1 MKKALLKD
9 AFKEIRTS
17 YKRFIS
23 ILCMALLG
31 VGFFAGL
38 RATSPDMV
46 KTIDKYYKDQN
57 VYDIQ
62 IISTL
67 GLTDDDIKAIQ
78 GIENV
83 DKVYGTYSEDVL
95 INLDNKEYVS
105 KIMTVEDVNKL
116 VVVEGNLPENKNECL
131 VEQSFL
137 TRTNKSIGDE
147 IVVEPNEE
155 NELLQETTLKIV
167 GVAESPVYISRER
180 GNTDLGAGTI
190 DNFIY
195 VNKENIDSDVYT
207 EIYVTL
213 KNSQKYETSSNKYED
228 YIEETKN
235 KIEEIKDE
243 REKARYDEVIG
254 KAKDELEKAEKE
266 FNEQKTDGEKKIKD
280 AEEEIEDA
288 KKEIEDG
295 EKEIESNEKSADSKF
310 SSAETKIKNAKA
322 EISKNEKELEST
334 IKTTEKQIQE
344 AEEKRLELV
353 DNLETVNSSLDTV
366 NSSYDNILEK
376 LKDENLSDE
385 EKAVL
390 NDQKEELEKQKTTL
404 EKSKKEIKAGIK
416 EIENQVN
423 SADSKL
429 KDAKKQIESAKAEI
443 ETQEKQLAST
453 KSSTYAQINSAKDKI
468 EEAKK
473 ELEDGEKE
481 LNEQKEEFN
490 SKIEEAE
497 QELIDAKQEVED
509 ISNPEWY
516 ILDRNQNSGYA
527 SYIQDT
533 ESINN
538 LSIVFPIVF
547 FAIATL
553 VSLTSMTRMVE
564 EERQELGTLKA
575 LGYNKFHIM
584 LKYLIYSSLP
594 TIIGGVIGIFIGIR
608 LIPSVIIKMYKMM
621 YTTLPDPVIA
631 LNSDNSMLGLTLIYI
646 CIVGATI
653 YAIVKELSNKPA
665 ILLRPKAPKIGKRV
679 LLERITP
686 IWRRLNFSQKVTIRN
701 IFRYK
706 KRFLMTI
713 IGICGCTALILTG
726 FGLKDSISAILP
738 NQYEKVFKYDFQV
751 TLKSSLEDDQ
761 KEEVITELTNN
772 SGINKVVETYMVAG
786 TAINE
791 DKQEDIQI
799 VVPDNTEELKEVIN
813 FYDVKTDEVMDLKTD
828 EVIVS
833 DKLAELLD
841 IEEGD
846 TIKLEGIDDITKEVK
861 VSNITENYI
870 YHYVYMSKDLYDSLY
885 EEEYKPNVLLVKDND
900 LTKEQEEE
908 ISSELLDGGK
918 VSGVSLNKAI
928 MDSLDETL
936 SSLNYVVVILIISA
950 GLLAFVVL
958 YNLANV
964 NISERIRELATIKV
978 LGFYDKEVYNY
989 ISRETVLLT
998 IMGIALGLVAGY
1010 FLNYYI
1016 IGTCEI
1022 NMLRF
1027 AKVINPLSYLYAVLI
1042 TVAFTLIVNLITYF
1056 ALKKIDMISSLKSV
1070 E

>member
-9 AFKEIRTS
+9 AFKEIKTS

-46 KTIDKYYKDQN
+46 DTIDKYYKEQN

-62 IISTL
+62 IMSTL
-67 GLTDDDIKAIQ
+67 GLTDDDIKALQ
-78 GIENV
+78 EIENV

-95 INLDNKEYVS
+95 INIDNKEYVS
-105 KIMTVEDVNKL
+105 KIMSLEEVDKP
-116 VVVEGNLPENKNECL
+116 VVTEGKLPENKNECI
-131 VEQSFL
+131 VEKSFL
-137 TRTNKSIGDE
+137 GATNKKIGDE
-147 IVVEPNEE
+147 IIVEPNEE
-155 NELLQETTLKIV
+155 NELLQETKLKIT
-167 GVAESPVYISRER
+167 GVADSPVYISRER
-180 GNTDLGAGTI
+180 GNTDLGAGAI
-190 DNFIY
+190 DNYIY
-195 VNKENIDSDVYT
+195 VNKENIDSEIYT

-213 KNSQKYETSSNKYED
+213 KDGDKYETSSNKYED
-228 YIEETKN
+228 YVEETKT
-235 KIEEIKDE
+235 KIEEIKEE
-243 REKARYDEVIG
+243 RENARYDEVIG
-254 KAKDELEKAEKE
+254 TANEELEKAEKE
-266 FNEQKTDGEKKIKD
+266 FNKQKEDGETQISD
-280 AEEEIEDA
+280 AEEELEKA
-288 KKEIEDG
+288 KKEIEDN
-295 EKEIESNEKSADSKF
+295 EKELVSKEQTANSEF
-310 SSAETKIKNAKA
+310 SSAEKKLKNAKN
-322 EISKNEKELEST
+322 EISENEKELEET
-334 IKTTEKQIQE
+334 IEKTESQIEEIEK
-344 AEEKRLELV
+344 KRQELV
-353 DNLETVNSSLDTV
+353 ENLDTV
-366 NSSYDNILEK
+366 KTSLKTLNASYDEILKK
-376 LKDENLSDE
+376 LEDENLTDE
-385 EKAVL
+385 EKEDL
-390 NDQKEELEKQKTTL
+390 NTKKEELEKQISAL
-404 EKSKKEIKAGIK
+404 EATKKELTSGIKA
-416 EIENQVN
+416 IEEQVN

-429 KDAKKQIESAKAEI
+429 KSAKKEI
-443 ETQEKQLAST
+443 EKAKKEVNKQEKQLVTT
-453 KSSTYAQINSAKDKI
+453 KSTTYSQINSAKEKI
-468 EEAKK
+468 EDAKK
-473 ELEDGEKE
+473 ELEEGEKE
-481 LNEQKEEFN
+481 LDTKKEEFET
-490 SKIEEAE
+490 KIADAE
-497 QELIDAKQEVED
+497 KELIDAKEDVED
-509 ISNPEWY
+509 IENPEWY
-516 ILDRNQNSGYA
+516 ILDRNQNTGYA

-547 FAIATL
+547 FAIAAL

-584 LKYLIYSSLP
+584 LKYLIYSSLA

-631 LNSDNSMLGLTLIYI
+631 LNSDNSMLGLTIIYI

-751 TLKSSLEDDQ
+751 TLKSSLDDNQ
-761 KEEVITELTNN
+761 KEDVINELTDN

-813 FYDVKTDEVMDLKTD
+813 FYDVKTDKAMELKTD

-833 DKLAELLD
+833 DKLVELLD
-841 IEEGD
+841 VEEGD
-846 TIKLEGIDDITKEVK
+846 TIKLEGIDDTTKEVK

-870 YHYVYMSKDLYDSLY
+870 SHYVYMSKDLYNSLY
-885 EEEYKPNVLLVKDND
+885 EEEYKANVLLVKDND

-918 VSGVSLNKAI
+918 VSGVSLNETI
-928 MDSLDETL
+928 MTTLDETL

-958 YNLANV
+958 YNLSNV

-998 IMGIALGLVAGY
+998 IIGIALGLVAGY

-1027 AKVINPLSYLYAVLI
+1027 AKVIHPLSYLYAILI
-1042 TVAFTLIVNLITYF
+1042 TVAFTLIVNAITYF

>member
-1 MKKALLKD
+1 
-9 AFKEIRTS
+9 
-17 YKRFIS
+17 
-23 ILCMALLG
+23 
-31 VGFFAGL
+31 
-38 RATSPDMV
+38 
-46 KTIDKYYKDQN
+46 
-57 VYDIQ
+57 
-62 IISTL
+62 
-67 GLTDDDIKAIQ
+67 
-78 GIENV
+78 
-83 DKVYGTYSEDVL
+83 
-95 INLDNKEYVS
+95 
-105 KIMTVEDVNKL
+105 
-116 VVVEGNLPENKNECL
+116 
-131 VEQSFL
+131 
-137 TRTNKSIGDE
+137 
-147 IVVEPNEE
+147 
-155 NELLQETTLKIV
+155 
-167 GVAESPVYISRER
+167 
-180 GNTDLGAGTI
+180 
-190 DNFIY
+190 
-195 VNKENIDSDVYT
+195 
-207 EIYVTL
+207 
-213 KNSQKYETSSNKYED
+213 
-228 YIEETKN
+228 
-235 KIEEIKDE
+235 
-243 REKARYDEVIG
+243 
-254 KAKDELEKAEKE
+254 
-266 FNEQKTDGEKKIKD
+266 
-280 AEEEIEDA
+280 
-288 KKEIEDG
+288 
-295 EKEIESNEKSADSKF
+295 
-310 SSAETKIKNAKA
+310 
-322 EISKNEKELEST
+322 
-334 IKTTEKQIQE
+334 
-344 AEEKRLELV
+344 
-353 DNLETVNSSLDTV
+353 
-366 NSSYDNILEK
+366 
-376 LKDENLSDE
+376 
-385 EKAVL
+385 
-390 NDQKEELEKQKTTL
+390 
-404 EKSKKEIKAGIK
+404 
-416 EIENQVN
+416 
-423 SADSKL
+423 
-429 KDAKKQIESAKAEI
+429 
-443 ETQEKQLAST
+443 
-453 KSSTYAQINSAKDKI
+453 
-468 EEAKK
+468 
-473 ELEDGEKE
+473 
-481 LNEQKEEFN
+481 
-490 SKIEEAE
+490 
-497 QELIDAKQEVED
+497 
-509 ISNPEWY
+509 
-516 ILDRNQNSGYA
+516 
-527 SYIQDT
+527 
-533 ESINN
+533 
-538 LSIVFPIVF
+538 
-547 FAIATL
+547 
-553 VSLTSMTRMVE
+553 MTRMVE

-584 LKYLIYSSLP
+584 LKYLIYSSLA

-608 LIPSVIIKMYKMM
+608 LIPSVIMQMYGMM
-621 YTTLPDPVIA
+621 YTLPEPVIG
-631 LNSDNSMLGLTLIYI
+631 LNSDSSMLGLTLIYI

-653 YAIVKELSNKPA
+653 YAIVKELVNKPA
-665 ILLRPKAPKIGKRV
+665 VLLRPKAPKIGKRV

-751 TLKSSLEDDQ
+751 TLKSSLEDNQ

-958 YNLANV
+958 YNLSNV

>member
-46 KTIDKYYKDQN
+46 DTIDKYYKDQN

-62 IISTL
+62 IMSTL
-67 GLTDDDIKAIQ
+67 GLTEEDLNAIQ
-78 GIENV
+78 EIENV

-95 INLDNKEYVS
+95 INIDNKEYVS
-105 KIMTVEDVNKL
+105 KIMTLEDVNKP

-137 TRTNKSIGDE
+137 TSVNKNIGDE
-147 IVVEPNEE
+147 IIVEPNEE

-180 GNTDLGAGTI
+180 GNTDLGAGAI
-190 DNFIY
+190 DNYIY
-195 VNKENIDSDVYT
+195 VNKENIDSEIYT

-213 KNSQKYETSSNKYED
+213 KDGDKYETSSNKYED
-228 YIEETKN
+228 YVEETKT
-235 KIEEIKDE
+235 KIEEIKEE
-243 REKARYDEVIG
+243 RENARYDEVIG
-254 KAKDELEKAEKE
+254 TANEELEKAEKE
-266 FNEQKTDGEKKIKD
+266 FNKQKEDGETQISD
-280 AEEEIEDA
+280 AEEELEKA
-288 KKEIEDG
+288 KKEIED
-295 EKEIESNEKSADSKF
+295 
-310 SSAETKIKNAKA
+310 
-322 EISKNEKELEST
+322 NEKELESKEQTANSEFSSAEKKLKNAKNEISENEKELEET
-334 IKTTEKQIQE
+334 IEKTESQIEEIEK
-344 AEEKRLELV
+344 KRQELV
-353 DNLETVNSSLDTV
+353 ENLDTV
-366 NSSYDNILEK
+366 KTSLKTLNASYDEILKK
-376 LKDENLSDE
+376 LEDENLTDE
-385 EKAVL
+385 EKEDL
-390 NDQKEELEKQKTTL
+390 NTKKEELEKQISAL
-404 EKSKKEIKAGIK
+404 EATKKELTSGIKA
-416 EIENQVN
+416 IEEQVN

-429 KDAKKQIESAKAEI
+429 KSAKKEI
-443 ETQEKQLAST
+443 EKAKKEVNKQEKQLVTT
-453 KSSTYAQINSAKDKI
+453 KSTTYSQINSAKEKI
-468 EEAKK
+468 EDAKK
-473 ELEDGEKE
+473 ELEEGEKE
-481 LNEQKEEFN
+481 LDTKKEEFET
-490 SKIEEAE
+490 KIADAE
-497 QELIDAKQEVED
+497 KELIDAKEDVED
-509 ISNPEWY
+509 IENPEWY
-516 ILDRNQNSGYA
+516 ILDRNQNTGYA

-547 FAIATL
+547 FAIAAL

-584 LKYLIYSSLP
+584 LKYLIYSSLA
-594 TIIGGVIGIFIGIR
+594 TIIGGVIGIFIGIQ
-608 LIPSVIIKMYKMM
+608 LIPRIVLDMYGMM
-621 YTTLPDPVIA
+621 YTLPDPVIG

-653 YAIVKELSNKPA
+653 YAIIKELREKPA
-665 ILLRPKAPKIGKRV
+665 NLLRPKAPKIGKRV

-686 IWRRLNFSQKVTIRN
+686 IWKRLNFSRKVTVRN

-706 KRFLMTI
+706 KRVLMTI

-738 NQYEKVFKYDFQV
+738 NQYEKVFNYDFQV
-751 TLKSSLEDDQ
+751 TLKDSLDNEQ
-761 KEEVITELTNN
+761 REEFITELENQE
-772 SGINKVVETYMVAG
+772 GINRAVETYMSSA
-786 TAINE
+786 TASKDDLEE
-791 DKQEDIQI
+791 DVQI
-799 VVPDNTEELKEVIN
+799 VVPNNNEELKEVIK
-813 FYDVKTDEVMDLKTD
+813 FYDVKTDEDIDLKTD
-828 EVIVS
+828 EIILS
-833 DKLAELLD
+833 DKLAELLNV
-841 IEEGD
+841 EEGE
-846 TIKLEGIDDITKEVK
+846 TIKLDGIGDSIQEVK

-870 YHYVYMSKDLYDSLY
+870 SHYVYMSKELYTKLYD
-885 EEEYKPNVLLVKDND
+885 EEYKPNVLLVEDDN
-900 LTKEQEEE
+900 LTKEQEEK
-908 ISSELLDGGK
+908 ITSELLDTGK
-918 VSGVSLNKAI
+918 VSGVSLNKTI
-928 MDSLDETL
+928 MTTLDETL
-936 SSLNYVVVILIISA
+936 SSLNYVVVILIVSA

-998 IMGIALGLVAGY
+998 IIGIALGLVAGY

-1016 IGTCEI
+1016 IRTCEI

-1027 AKVINPLSYLYAVLI
+1027 AKVINPLSYLYAILI
-1042 TVAFTLIVNLITYF
+1042 TVAFTLIVNVITYF

>member
-105 KIMTVEDVNKL
+105 KIMTVEDVNKP

-213 KNSQKYETSSNKYED
+213 QDSKNYETSSNKYED
-228 YIEETKN
+228 YVEETKN

-243 REKARYDEVIG
+243 REQARYDEVIG

-266 FNEQKTDGEKKIKD
+266 FNEQKADGEKKIKD
-280 AEEEIEDA
+280 AEEEIENA

-295 EKEIESNEKSADSKF
+295 EKEIESNEKSADSQF

-353 DNLETVNSSLDTV
+353 ENLETVNSSLEVV
-366 NSSYDNILEK
+366 NSTYNSISEK
-376 LKDENLSDE
+376 LEDENLSEE
-385 EKAVL
+385 EKAAL
-390 NDQKEELEKQKTTL
+390 NAQKEELEKQKTTL
-404 EKSKKEIKAGIK
+404 ETTKKQINSGIK
-416 EIENQVN
+416 EIESQVN

-443 ETQEKQLAST
+443 EKQEKQLAST

-468 EEAKK
+468 EESKK
-473 ELEDGEKE
+473 ELEDGEEE
-481 LNEQKEEFN
+481 LNKQKEEFN

-497 QELIDAKQEVED
+497 QELIDAREEVENIND
-509 ISNPEWY
+509 PEWY

-584 LKYLIYSSLP
+584 LKYLIYSSLA

-608 LIPSVIIKMYKMM
+608 LIPSVIMQMYGMM
-621 YTTLPDPVIA
+621 YTLPEPVIG
-631 LNSDNSMLGLTLIYI
+631 LNSDSSMLGLTLIYI

-653 YAIVKELSNKPA
+653 YAIVKELVNKPA
-665 ILLRPKAPKIGKRV
+665 VLLRPKAPKIGKRV

-751 TLKSSLEDDQ
+751 TLKSSLEDNQ

-813 FYDVKTDEVMDLKTD
+813 FYDVKTDEAMELKTD

-958 YNLANV
+958 YNLSNV

>member
-105 KIMTVEDVNKL
+105 KIMTVEDVNKP

-195 VNKENIDSDVYT
+195 VNKENIDSDLYT

-213 KNSQKYETSSNKYED
+213 KKSQKYETSSNKYED

-390 NDQKEELEKQKTTL
+390 NAQKEELEKQKTTL

-416 EIENQVN
+416 EIKNQVN

-497 QELIDAKQEVED
+497 QELIEAKQEVED

-584 LKYLIYSSLP
+584 LKYLIYSSLA

-686 IWRRLNFSQKVTIRN
+686 IWRRLNFSRKVTIRN

-726 FGLKDSISAILP
+726 FALKDSISAILP

-751 TLKSSLEDDQ
+751 TLKSSLEDNQ

>member
-958 YNLANV
+958 YNLSNV

>member
-105 KIMTVEDVNKL
+105 KIMTVEDVNKP

-155 NELLQETTLKIV
+155 NELLQETTLKII

-390 NDQKEELEKQKTTL
+390 NAQKEELEKQKTTL

-738 NQYEKVFKYDFQV
+738 NQYEKVFKYDLQV

-813 FYDVKTDEVMDLKTD
+813 FYDVKTDEAMELKTD

>member
-390 NDQKEELEKQKTTL
+390 NAQKEELEKQKTTL

-497 QELIDAKQEVED
+497 QELIDAREEVENIND
-509 ISNPEWY
+509 PEWY

-584 LKYLIYSSLP
+584 LKYLIYSSLA

-608 LIPSVIIKMYKMM
+608 LIPSVIMQMYGMM
-621 YTTLPDPVIA
+621 YTLPEPVIG
-631 LNSDNSMLGLTLIYI
+631 LNSDSSMLGLTLIYI

-653 YAIVKELSNKPA
+653 YAIVKELVNKPA
-665 ILLRPKAPKIGKRV
+665 VLLRPKAPKIGKRV

-751 TLKSSLEDDQ
+751 TLKSSLEDNQ

>member
-1 MKKALLKD
+1 
-9 AFKEIRTS
+9 
-17 YKRFIS
+17 
-23 ILCMALLG
+23 
-31 VGFFAGL
+31 
-38 RATSPDMV
+38 
-46 KTIDKYYKDQN
+46 
-57 VYDIQ
+57 
-62 IISTL
+62 
-67 GLTDDDIKAIQ
+67 
-78 GIENV
+78 
-83 DKVYGTYSEDVL
+83 
-95 INLDNKEYVS
+95 
-105 KIMTVEDVNKL
+105 
-116 VVVEGNLPENKNECL
+116 
-131 VEQSFL
+131 
-137 TRTNKSIGDE
+137 
-147 IVVEPNEE
+147 
-155 NELLQETTLKIV
+155 
-167 GVAESPVYISRER
+167 
-180 GNTDLGAGTI
+180 
-190 DNFIY
+190 
-195 VNKENIDSDVYT
+195 
-207 EIYVTL
+207 
-213 KNSQKYETSSNKYED
+213 
-228 YIEETKN
+228 
-235 KIEEIKDE
+235 
-243 REKARYDEVIG
+243 
-254 KAKDELEKAEKE
+254 
-266 FNEQKTDGEKKIKD
+266 
-280 AEEEIEDA
+280 
-288 KKEIEDG
+288 
-295 EKEIESNEKSADSKF
+295 
-310 SSAETKIKNAKA
+310 
-322 EISKNEKELEST
+322 
-334 IKTTEKQIQE
+334 
-344 AEEKRLELV
+344 
-353 DNLETVNSSLDTV
+353 
-366 NSSYDNILEK
+366 
-376 LKDENLSDE
+376 
-385 EKAVL
+385 
-390 NDQKEELEKQKTTL
+390 
-404 EKSKKEIKAGIK
+404 
-416 EIENQVN
+416 
-423 SADSKL
+423 
-429 KDAKKQIESAKAEI
+429 
-443 ETQEKQLAST
+443 
-453 KSSTYAQINSAKDKI
+453 
-468 EEAKK
+468 
-473 ELEDGEKE
+473 
-481 LNEQKEEFN
+481 
-490 SKIEEAE
+490 
-497 QELIDAKQEVED
+497 
-509 ISNPEWY
+509 
-516 ILDRNQNSGYA
+516 
-527 SYIQDT
+527 
-533 ESINN
+533 
-538 LSIVFPIVF
+538 
-547 FAIATL
+547 
-553 VSLTSMTRMVE
+553 
-564 EERQELGTLKA
+564 
-575 LGYNKFHIM
+575 
-584 LKYLIYSSLP
+584 
-594 TIIGGVIGIFIGIR
+594 
-608 LIPSVIIKMYKMM
+608 
-621 YTTLPDPVIA
+621 
-631 LNSDNSMLGLTLIYI
+631 
-646 CIVGATI
+646 
-653 YAIVKELSNKPA
+653 
-665 ILLRPKAPKIGKRV
+665 
-679 LLERITP
+679 
-686 IWRRLNFSQKVTIRN
+686 
-701 IFRYK
+701 
-706 KRFLMTI
+706 MTI

-751 TLKSSLEDDQ
+751 TLKSSLEDNQ

-958 YNLANV
+958 YNLSNV